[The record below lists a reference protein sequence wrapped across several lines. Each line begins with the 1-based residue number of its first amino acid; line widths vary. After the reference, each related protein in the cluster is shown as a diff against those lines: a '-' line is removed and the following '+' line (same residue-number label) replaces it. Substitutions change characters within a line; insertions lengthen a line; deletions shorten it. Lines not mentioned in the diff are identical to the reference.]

1 MSYPSPKNVCRNHPI
16 SSHKSDDMADV
27 ITKCLHG
34 WGLENVFTITVDNTS
49 SDDTTVKELS
59 KQLSKWGTNMMDGSH
74 LHGGVWLI

>member
-1 MSYPSPKNVCRNHPI
+1 
-16 SSHKSDDMADV
+16 MADV